1 MLNLIIF
8 VEDVIFKHNKY
19 CNVVMVT
26 IINVL
31 LSFLAVYLSVDI
43 TVITSSIQFTF
54 YAIFLIALLYQNRE
68 YLTIQSTI
76 KILLIEFI
84 QYWFYTL
91 IYLPCH
97 LIYSFFYNPGNSNNN
112 SDKNNDNDN
121 NNIM

>member
-1 MLNLIIF
+1 MNLIIF
-8 VEDVIFKHNKY
+8 AEDVIFKHNKY

-31 LSFLAVYLSVDI
+31 LSFLALYLCIDI
-43 TVITSSIQFTF
+43 TIITGSIQFSL
-54 YAIFLIALLYQNRE
+54 YIVFLIAVLYQNKE

-76 KILLIEFI
+76 KILLLEFI

-97 LIYSFFYNPGNSNNN
+97 LFYSFCYHPGNSDNNN
-112 SDKNNDNDN
+112 SDKNNDSD